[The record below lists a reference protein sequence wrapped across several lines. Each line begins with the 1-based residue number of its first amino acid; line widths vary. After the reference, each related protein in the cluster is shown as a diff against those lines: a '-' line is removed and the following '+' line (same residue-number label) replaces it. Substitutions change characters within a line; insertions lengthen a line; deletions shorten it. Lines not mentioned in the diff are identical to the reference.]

1 MTTTTLH
8 APPSDALDRALAS
21 LEWRLVGSHRHQL
34 SPGEPSVRRHPGPGF
49 VFVFRGVARLAGPNA
64 PSLDLTAGD
73 LVFFPRGHTTSVLA
87 GEHVEF
93 IDVGFEEAPLGNAA
107 AETLPASLVVRDFA
121 GQEPSMVALIDGM
134 ACAWTTDVDL
144 AGAGPA
150 VSGARSAGTR
160 PGDAVICSRIATT
173 IVSTA
178 LRAWNEAGC
187 APAGWLRD
195 VAEPQLAAAL
205 EALHQKPGQ
214 AWTLD
219 ELARVARMSR
229 SVFAARFQE
238 SVGETPIGY
247 LTRVRIETSKGMLLR
262 SELTIAA
269 VASGLGYESQAG
281 FSRAFRRHTGTTPG
295 RWRAEAKSR
304 AARGMRAG
312 S

>member
-8 APPSDALDRALAS
+8 APPGDALDRALAS
-21 LEWRLVGSHRHQL
+21 LEWTLVGSHRHQL
-34 SPGEPSVRRHPGPGF
+34 AAGEPLVRQHAGPGF
-49 VFVFRGVARLAGPNA
+49 VYVFAGIVRLAGPEPVTQTA
-64 PSLDLTAGD
+64 ASRVDLAAGD
-73 LVFFPRGHTTSVLA
+73 LVFFPRGHTTSILA
-87 GEHVEF
+87 SERAEF
-93 IDVGFEEAPLGNAA
+93 IDVGFEEAPLAHSV
-107 AETLPASLVVRDFA
+107 AETLPALLVVRDFA

-134 ACAWTTDVDL
+134 ACAWTV
-144 AGAGPA
+144 
-150 VSGARSAGTR
+150 RSASGETHSR

-205 EALHQKPGQ
+205 EALHQRPG
-214 AWTLD
+214 APWTLD

-229 SVFAARFQE
+229 SGFAARFQE

-247 LTRVRIETSKGMLLR
+247 LTRVRIETAKGVLLR

-269 VASGLGYESQAG
+269 VAGSLGYESQAG
-281 FSRAFRRHTGTTPG
+281 FSRAFQRRTGTTPG
-295 RWRAEAKSR
+295 RWRTDARSQ
-304 AARGMRAG
+304 AAGGMRAG
-312 S
+312 V

>member
-1 MTTTTLH
+1 MNVTTTTLH

-21 LEWRLVGSHRHQL
+21 LEWTLVGSHRHQL
-34 SPGEPSVRRHPGPGF
+34 DAGEPLVRQHAGPGF
-49 VFVFRGVARLAGPNA
+49 VYVFAGVASLAASHLPGQTAARLE
-64 PSLDLTAGD
+64 LTAGD
-73 LVFFPRGHTTSVLA
+73 LVFFPRGHSTSVLA
-87 GEHVEF
+87 TERAEL
-93 IDVGFEEAPLGNAA
+93 IDVGFEQAPLANSA
-107 AETLPASLVVRDFA
+107 AETLPERLVVRDFA

-134 ACAWTTDVDL
+134 ACAWTV
-144 AGAGPA
+144 GAPGDA
-150 VSGARSAGTR
+150 HAR

-187 APAGWLRD
+187 APEGWLRD

-205 EALHQKPGQ
+205 EALHQKPGDP
-214 AWTLD
+214 WTLD

-247 LTRVRIETSKGMLLR
+247 LTRVRIETAKGLLLR

-269 VASGLGYESQAG
+269 VAGALGYESQAG
-281 FSRAFRRHTGTTPG
+281 FSRAFQRQTGSTPG
-295 RWRAEAKSR
+295 RWRAEAR
-304 AARGMRAG
+304 AQAAGRMRAG
-312 S
+312 A